1 MADKAKIGVLGA
13 SGYTGAELLRPLAI
27 ADVIF
32 CRNVFIYFADET
44 ISGVVRSL
52 AQGLDDDG
60 VLFLGAA
67 ESLTR
72 LATDFELAEICGA
85 FAYVKAT
92 GAYAPRDRGADPRAP
107 LTRRIE

>member
-1 MADKAKIGVLGA
+1 VDRAAVL
-13 SGYTGAELLRPLAI
+13 PLAH

-44 ISGVVRSL
+44 VSAIARALSDGMPRE
-52 AQGLDDDG
+52 G

-72 LATDFELAEICGA
+72 LATDFELTEICGA
-85 FAYVKAT
+85 FAYVKDAA
-92 GAYAPRDRGADPRAP
+92 AYASPGRAP
-107 LTRRIE
+107 QGGAGRNPRNSP